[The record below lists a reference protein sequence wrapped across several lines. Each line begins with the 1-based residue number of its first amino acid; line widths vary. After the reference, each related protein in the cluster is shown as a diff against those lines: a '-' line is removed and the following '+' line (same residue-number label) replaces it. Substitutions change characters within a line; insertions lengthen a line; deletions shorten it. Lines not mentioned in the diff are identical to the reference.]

1 MNISNTPY
9 VNSTELPDGSLVFLA
24 DADARGGV
32 RDLEETKASKESVE
46 AIKTAMSGIDP
57 EDATPGKTASVLGWQ
72 EYDSVPEVESTETD
86 MASHPLFRASLLDP
100 IVKRDDLV
108 YDDSSKWQAE
118 PKSVIG
124 RIAGLGAKTERLSA
138 EAEHLGTETER
149 LSAETKRLS
158 AEAKRLSAE
167 TEHLGTETE
176 HLSATTERLDTKT
189 EHLSAETERLSA
201 ETERLD
207 NSQEDLASML
217 QTVSERVP
225 VKLSEMRDEDG
236 NPTTR
241 TAVKLGADGSLKIN
255 YRSGTEYHGLE
266 LTGLSDDFY
275 AYDEYYGGH
284 LPDPYIGKWKGPFN
298 VGGQAGNVFVPEN
311 QPDPK
316 TEEEA
321 LQGWVVWYAYGPD
334 SAQLMYKTGAT
345 TRDFLLNA
353 DTIDVQGTGETW
365 QSFYIIGHV
374 YFTRERGT
382 VHERTMAD
390 MDALNGKAN
399 ISHTHTKSEITDFP
413 TEMPPTAHSHANDS
427 WFTTAIEAVKSWAK
441 ALLPS
446 WLTPDYVEPATVAS
460 VETKV
465 NRSGDTMTGR
475 LIVSARTGDGAGFR
489 AQLNASHW
497 AELKAFNIS
506 VKSGGATRIFSFPDT
521 RGTFAIR
528 GDLNTSIAPAFIAN
542 HLYKAGERIV
552 NDGTLYK
559 AKADFT
565 SGAAFKSTDWDTDN
579 VVNALGSKRGMTD
592 LSYARTEW
600 KWDDEWIFTDGYQ
613 IPESWGDGWH
623 TETYID
629 HYGQPTGFGIIL
641 ADGTYIGGGS
651 VDHTEEHFVACS
663 QVDGDP
669 AYGPFPTYASKN
681 ETEVTTTDTLA
692 LTSDIPNPVK
702 VIDPASATEAG
713 KAADALATKN
723 ALDGKITAD
732 YVTDFVQQSAILQA
746 RIKSVAQSLIRTA
759 FANFDPDEQSFA
771 DLVNILKNIGA

>member
-138 EAEHLGTETER
+138 EAEHLGTETKR

-158 AEAKRLSAE
+158 A
-167 TEHLGTETE
+167 
-176 HLSATTERLDTKT
+176 TTERLDTKA
-189 EHLSAETERLSA
+189 EHLSAETERLSVETERLSA

-207 NSQEDLASML
+207 NGQEDLASMF
-217 QTVSERVP
+217 QTVAERVP

-255 YRSGTEYHGLE
+255 YRSGTEYRGLE

-275 AYDEYYGGH
+275 AYDEYNGGH

-321 LQGWVVWYAYGPD
+321 LQGWVVWYNYGPD
-334 SAQLMYKTGAT
+334 SAMLMYKTGAI
-345 TRDFLLNA
+345 TRDFSLNA
-353 DTIDVQGTGETW
+353 DTIDAQGTGKTETW
-365 QSFYIIGHV
+365 SSMYTIGHV

-399 ISHTHTKSEITDFP
+399 ISHTHTTSEITDFP
-413 TEMPPTAHSHANDS
+413 TSMPPTAHSHASDG
-427 WFTTAIEAVKSWAK
+427 WFTSAIEAVKVWAK

-465 NRSGDTMTGR
+465 NRSGDTMTGK
-475 LIVSARTGDGAGFR
+475 LIVSAGTGSGAGFR
-489 AQLNASHW
+489 AQLNNSNW
-497 AELKAFNIS
+497 AELTAFNIL
-506 VKSGGATRIFSFPDT
+506 VKSGSTNPTRILSFPDT
-521 RGTFAIR
+521 SGTF
-528 GDLNTSIAPAFIAN
+528 
-542 HLYKAGERIV
+542 
-552 NDGTLYK
+552 
-559 AKADFT
+559 
-565 SGAAFKSTDWDTDN
+565 
-579 VVNALGSKRGMTD
+579 
-592 LSYARTEW
+592 
-600 KWDDEWIFTDGYQ
+600 
-613 IPESWGDGWH
+613 
-623 TETYID
+623 
-629 HYGQPTGFGIIL
+629 
-641 ADGTYIGGGS
+641 
-651 VDHTEEHFVACS
+651 
-663 QVDGDP
+663 
-669 AYGPFPTYASKN
+669 
-681 ETEVTTTDTLA
+681 A
-692 LTSDIPNPVK
+692 LTSDIADPVE

-723 ALDGKITAD
+723 ALDGMITAD

-759 FANFDPDEQSFA
+759 FANFDPNEQSFA

>member
-149 LSAETKRLS
+149 LSAETEHLS
-158 AEAKRLSAE
+158 AETERLSAE

-176 HLSATTERLDTKT
+176 HLSAKTERLDTKT
-189 EHLSAETERLSA
+189 EHLSAETERLSVETERLSAETERLSA

-207 NSQEDLASML
+207 NGQEDLASML
-217 QTVSERVP
+217 QTVAERVP

-275 AYDEYYGGH
+275 AYDEYNGGH
-284 LPDPYIGKWKGPFN
+284 LPDPYIGKWKGPFD
-298 VGGQAGNVFVPEN
+298 VGGNAGNVFVPEN

-334 SAQLMYKTGAT
+334 SAQLMYKTGAV
-345 TRDFLLNA
+345 TRDFSLNA
-353 DTIDVQGTGETW
+353 DTIDAQGTGKTETW
-365 QSFYIIGHV
+365 SSMYIIGHV
-374 YFTRERGT
+374 YFTRERGA

-390 MDALNGKAN
+390 MDALNNKAN

-413 TEMPPTAHSHANDS
+413 TSMPPTAHNHASDS
-427 WFTTAIEAVKSWAK
+427 WFTTAINSKADEAKPSFSTITINGVDYTEWTLGTRSGKIMLSVDMGGISTEIAAFNPVTGVFESAPSQYRDTLRFDGEAPVVGASPTLFDHVARESALSGKANISHTHTNDSWFTSAIESVKSWASGVFAAITHSHASDNWFTSALEDMK
-441 ALLPS
+441 RWVKTLLPD
-446 WLTPDYVEPATVAS
+446 WLTPSREEPPTQDFVLS
-460 VETKV
+460 VENKA
-465 NRSGDTMTGR
+465 NN
-475 LIVSARTGDGAGFR
+475 ARDA
-489 AQLNASHW
+489 AQL
-497 AELKAFNIS
+497 AENKA
-506 VKSGGATRIFSFPDT
+506 
-521 RGTFAIR
+521 
-528 GDLNTSIAPAFIAN
+528 
-542 HLYKAGERIV
+542 E
-552 NDGTLYK
+552 
-559 AKADFT
+559 
-565 SGAAFKSTDWDTDN
+565 
-579 VVNALGSKRGMTD
+579 
-592 LSYARTEW
+592 
-600 KWDDEWIFTDGYQ
+600 
-613 IPESWGDGWH
+613 
-623 TETYID
+623 
-629 HYGQPTGFGIIL
+629 
-641 ADGTYIGGGS
+641 
-651 VDHTEEHFVACS
+651 
-663 QVDGDP
+663 
-669 AYGPFPTYASKN
+669 
-681 ETEVTTTDTLA
+681 
-692 LTSDIPNPVK
+692 
-702 VIDPASATEAG
+702 
-713 KAADALATKN
+713 DALVHADE
-723 ALDGKITAD
+723 ALAGLDGKANASDFSTTDPAP
-732 YVTDFVQQSAILQA
+732 YVSALFNDSNTYLTGVIDARLPYPLYAVPSTGLLKDRAINTTNLASVTVPDNFTDL
-746 RIKSVAQSLIRTA
+746 LIRASVTTSLPVTMPDA
-759 FANFDPDEQSFA
+759 ITTKYGDTFPAAAGEYLITITKTGAAEAYVRVIKLEVANA
-771 DLVNILKNIGA
+771 